1 MEQFENSPKV
11 DSLNNS
17 ENNTPKS
24 INNEVINNEINNNI
38 IYDIN
43 IPVESDKIDD
53 NDMNSKIDNLLKA
66 TNQIDKNKQN
76 SDTTSIEMHLN
87 DVIKK
92 LRERVIIYEYMCF
105 RTNSL
110 YSLLNRCFLIP
121 SIFVS
126 SGLALLNSNYF
137 RDNIDNNESNT
148 LKILN
153 ISGNGI
159 LTLLIALQNAFKF
172 GEKADYFFN
181 MKKKFSKLHN
191 TLNNEIVNQISSQR
205 INQSKLLESMTEY
218 DHLDQSI
225 HYEFP
230 RSIIRDTKGKFKHY
244 SLPTICNGIE
254 VVEEEVQPR
263 DPNKHKFS
271 NLLGMNKKKSYQ
283 INI

>member
-230 RSIIRDTKGKFKHY
+230 RNIICDTKGKFKHY

>member
-24 INNEVINNEINNNI
+24 MNDQFNNEINNNI

-43 IPVESDKIDD
+43 IPVQSDKIDD
-53 NDMNSKIDNLLKA
+53 NDMNSKIDNLLKI
-66 TNQIDKNKQN
+66 TNQLDKSKQN
-76 SDTTSIEMHLN
+76 SDTASIEMHLN

-105 RTNSL
+105 RTNSF
-110 YSLLNRCFLIP
+110 YSLLNKCFLIP

-137 RDNIDNNESNT
+137 RDNTDDNESNIV
-148 LKILN
+148 KILN
-153 ISGNGI
+153 ISGNGL
-159 LTLLIALQNAFKF
+159 LTLLITLQNAFKF

-191 TLNNEIVNQISSQR
+191 SLNNEIVNQISSQR

-230 RSIIRDTKGKFKHY
+230 RNIIQDTKGKFKHY

-263 DPNKHKFS
+263 DPKQHTFS